1 MHKVD
6 FNNIDLN
13 LLKLFDALVK
23 ERSVTRAGQ
32 QLGLSQ
38 PAASRALGRL
48 RNLLNDKLWV
58 RTAQGLELTPRAA
71 ALVGPVA
78 KLLEDARSIVAPTQF
93 DPAQAT
99 GRFSIAAIDHITLLL
114 MPSLIARLTTLAPG
128 MDLEIPP
135 SLGDNV
141 ELVAQGN
148 VDIAIGV
155 YEQLPAR
162 FHQRA
167 LFDEGLV
174 CVVRRGHPVIAAGM
188 TLERFAE
195 LSHILVIITGHGESI
210 VDMALAQHGLS
221 RRVAVRLPHFLAAPA
236 LVAESDMVLSI
247 PRRLAQHLALSMP
260 IEVLE
265 LPLETGIYT
274 PSMIWHERRHEE
286 PSHMWLRKQLVE
298 ICAAF

>member
-58 RTAQGLELTPRAA
+58 RAAKGLELTPRAA
-71 ALVGPVA
+71 ALAGPVA

-114 MPSLIARLTTLAPG
+114 MPALIARLTKLAPG

-135 SLGDNV
+135 SLRDNV
-141 ELVAQGN
+141 ELVAQGS

-265 LPLETGIYT
+265 LPLDTGIYT
-274 PSMIWHERRHEE
+274 PSMIWHERRHDE
-286 PSHMWLRKQLVE
+286 PSHIWLRKQIVE
-298 ICAAF
+298 ICSAF